1 MIKIKRTLAISVL
14 CVILVLSFVCE
25 VFAVSAASEMVA
37 SSSDADT
44 AAVMLEGTFN
54 NWAGDAME
62 SEDASTFT
70 KEIALESGNYQFKIT
85 RGEEEFG
92 HPGTIKDTTV
102 TVSDSGWLMSDSINA
117 KCTLIA
123 TGGVYTFRFDTLTHR
138 LKVIKDGVTSEGGDS
153 DKLTVNFGGGK
164 VVAGCGDTLTY
175 TVSLSADKLFEDVQ
189 TIMSY
194 NEEKL
199 SLVKAVSD
207 TESEETKACPNIS
220 DVIYN
225 SEHPGVVA
233 VNASDLA
240 GYDFTDGKVYLT
252 LDFKV
257 IGTGETYLEF
267 TAQEMTATD
276 SSVYYAY
283 STKANDGAV
292 FTEELVISDAL
303 EVPQK
308 KPSFSGASLSLQENL
323 CVNFKANKTLITEI
337 GYEDLYAV
345 FTMNGTTYV
354 FDTYEISGDKL
365 VFAFDD
371 ISPANMDDV
380 ISATLYGSYDGVE
393 YKSKTVEYSAAMY
406 CYNMLDKCNT
416 DDYAELRTLLVDL
429 LNYGGASQLYVGYN
443 TDNLVNSRLTEEQAK
458 WGTSESPE
466 YETIM
471 NLAYKT
477 IENPS
482 VSWKS
487 GGLVLGDSI
496 TMRCKISAED
506 YTGLYVKIEA
516 LGMVWTVSEKD
527 FVDTSNGK
535 YIYFS
540 ELNSAQMREPVYMT
554 AYRNGEAVSNTLRY
568 SIESYAYSKQSDSN
582 PDLVNLVEAMMKYG
596 DAAYAYVY

>member
-1 MIKIKRTLAISVL
+1 MIKIKRTLAVSFL
-14 CVILVLSFVCE
+14 CVILVLSLVCE
-25 VFAVSAASEMVA
+25 VMAVSAASEMVV
-37 SSSDADT
+37 SSSDANAD
-44 AAVMLEGTFN
+44 VMLVGTFN
-54 NWAGDAME
+54 NWTGATMDNK
-62 SEDASTFT
+62 DVSTFT
-70 KEIALESGNYQFKIT
+70 KEIALEAGNYQFKII

-123 TGGVYTFRFDTLTHR
+123 TGGVYTFEFDTLTHR
-138 LKVIKDGVTSEGGDS
+138 LKVIKDGVTSEEDNS

-175 TVSLSADKLFEDVQ
+175 TVSLSADKWFEDVQ
-189 TIMSY
+189 TILSY

-199 SLVKAVSD
+199 SLVKVAAD
-207 TESEETKACPNIS
+207 NTAESEKACPNIS

-233 VNASDLA
+233 LNASDVA
-240 GYDFTDGKVYLT
+240 GYDFTDEKVYLT

-257 IGTGETYLEF
+257 TGTGETYLEF
-267 TAQEMTATD
+267 TAQEMTAVD

-283 STKANDGAV
+283 STKVNDGAV
-292 FTEELVISDAL
+292 FTENLVISDAL

-308 KPSFSGASLSLQENL
+308 NPSFSGASLALQENL
-323 CVNFKANKTLITEI
+323 CINFKANKTLITEI

-371 ISPANMDDV
+371 ISPANMDD
-380 ISATLYGSYDGVE
+380 IITATLYGSYDGVE
-393 YKSKTVEYSAAMY
+393 YKSKTVEYSVAMY
-406 CYNMLDKCNT
+406 CYNMLDKYSS
-416 DDYAELRTLLVDL
+416 DDYAEFRTLLVDL

-443 TDNLVNSRLTEEQAK
+443 ADNPVNGRLTAEQAK

-466 YETIM
+466 YKTIM

-477 IENPS
+477 VENPT

-506 YTGLYVKIEA
+506 YSGLYVKIEA
-516 LGMVWTVSEKD
+516 LDMVWTVSEKD

-540 ELNSAQMREPVYMT
+540 ELNSAQMREPVYLT
-554 AYRNGEAVSNTLRY
+554 VYRNGEAVSNTLRY
-568 SIESYAYSKQSDSN
+568 SIESYAYSKQADSN
-582 PDLVNLVEAMMKYG
+582 PDLVNLIDAMMKYG